1 MVHLTTRSAWAQA
14 QQVGHSSHPSLLTDG
29 YIHCS
34 TPTEEQVIAVANAY
48 FVGQSDLVLLH
59 IDPERLTS
67 ELRDEEYENSGLFF
81 PHVYG
86 PINLEAVVGVSDFL
100 PAPDGLFSLS
110 SIVSLSSLT
119 ASSPTL

>member
-48 FVGQSDLVLLH
+48 FVGQSD
-59 IDPERLTS
+59 
-67 ELRDEEYENSGLFF
+67 
-81 PHVYG
+81 
-86 PINLEAVVGVSDFL
+86 FL